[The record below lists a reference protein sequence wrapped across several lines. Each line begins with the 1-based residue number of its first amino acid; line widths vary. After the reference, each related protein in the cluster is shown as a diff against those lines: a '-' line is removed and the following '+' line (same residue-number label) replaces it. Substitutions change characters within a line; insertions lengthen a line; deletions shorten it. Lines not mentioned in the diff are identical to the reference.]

1 MPELVYR
8 DEKGSNLTPG
18 EGDANLRALNIYSRI
33 ISAAWRYAPPIFRLY
48 VSGTGSITIDAKN
61 PAGVITTGVYTNTL
75 TGANG
80 EILYP
85 FLGNDASQMRVTFT
99 GTLTGEVI

>member
-1 MPELVYR
+1 MPELIHR
-8 DEKGSNLTPG
+8 DEKGANLTPE

-33 ISAAWRYAPPIFRLY
+33 TSGAWRYAPSIFRLY
-48 VSGTGSITIDAKN
+48 VSGTGSITVDAKN
-61 PAGVITTGVYTNTL
+61 PAGVITTGAYTGTL
-75 TGANG
+75 SGASG
-80 EILYP
+80 EIIYP